1 MPIQKRIRA
10 MEPAKITQEVF
21 NANVLMEP
29 TEILTQKMGAL
40 QYKERKNSQVT
51 SRYTYAT

>member
-1 MPIQKRIRA
+1 